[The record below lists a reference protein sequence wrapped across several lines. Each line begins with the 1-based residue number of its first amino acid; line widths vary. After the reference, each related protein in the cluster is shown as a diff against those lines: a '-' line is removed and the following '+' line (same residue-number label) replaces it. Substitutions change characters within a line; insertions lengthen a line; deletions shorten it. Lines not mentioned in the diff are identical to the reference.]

1 MRSNLLF
8 RYPNRLPALPMTM
21 TPVKAVLFDLDDTL
35 WPIVPV
41 IKQAERVLH
50 DWLAEHAP
58 GVARQFS
65 IDMLR
70 TRRMQLM
77 ETEPRFRYDL
87 HALRHA
93 GLTEAFV
100 AAGEDTTRI
109 EHAMTVFAAAR
120 NRVTL
125 FEDVLPTLAH
135 LSGRVKVGSVSNG
148 AADLE
153 VIGLAHHFH
162 VSIAAHRMGCA
173 KPDAAIFHAACEALQ
188 VAPEEAVYV
197 GDDPVLDVEGAQ
209 NAGLRAVWMNRAELG
224 AARSLPSHVRPDA
237 ICASLHELD
246 AWLAIHLDNQHV
258 A

>member
-1 MRSNLLF
+1 
-8 RYPNRLPALPMTM
+8 MTM

-41 IKQAERVLH
+41 IKQAEVMLH

-58 GVARQFS
+58 AVARQFS
-65 IDMLR
+65 IEALR

-77 ETEPRFRYDL
+77 DMNPRFRYDL

-93 GLTEAFV
+93 GLTEAFI
-100 AAGEDTTRI
+100 AAGEDIAKI

-120 NRVTL
+120 NRVIL
-125 FEDVLPTLAH
+125 FDDVLPTLAS
-135 LSGRVKVGSVSNG
+135 LSSRVRVGSVSNG

-162 VSIAAHRMGCA
+162 VSIAAYEMGCA
-173 KPDAAIFHAACEALQ
+173 KPDAAIFHAACEALG
-188 VAPEEAVYV
+188 VAPHETVYV

-209 NAGLRAVWMNRAELG
+209 KAGLRAVWMNRIELG
-224 AARSLPSHVRPDA
+224 TARVLPEHIRPDA
-237 ICASLHELD
+237 ICATLHELD
-246 AWLAIHLDNQHV
+246 VWLAAHIEIPSAGDPH
-258 A
+258 AARTT